1 MGAVDLK
8 TRHLRVCK
16 RIALINSHEAADGGD
31 ALAHC
36 KAICARARTRTKID
50 ESSVWAQ
57 TSAPAW
63 TRNSLGRKLKC
74 QPKLVGAQP
83 MENRLTIL
91 YLRLDLEQVI
101 LDRGRLYLIFEYLTV
116 DLRRYLDHNC
126 KATGLPPDTVKLFM
140 YQMLQALLYCHARRI
155 IHRDLK
161 PQNILVDVDRNIV
174 KLADFGL
181 ARSFGYPLRKLTHEV
196 VTLWY
201 RSPEILLG
209 ETLYC
214 CGVDMWS
221 MGCMLA
227 EIATGDPLFRGDS
240 EIDQLFHIFRTM
252 GIPTE
257 ENWPGVTKLRDY
269 NPTSFPSWHTNKLC
283 SQEKIVRALDSKGL
297 DLLTALLLYDPSSR
311 INAQQALL
319 HPYFADLDEALLPAV
334 GEEFVGLPI
343 DRIPPAFAEVF
354 SAMVAISDSE
364 LDFEEIGEESNKEGM
379 ILDKRPKMVP
389 STMLLGASTYQV
401 SAAFAKFAK
410 EKSENSRTEKQKEA
424 SEVKKRD
431 TQPLAESHHVNMSVD

>member
-1 MGAVDLK
+1 M
-8 TRHLRVCK
+8 K
-16 RIALINSHEAADGGD
+16 RIKLENFDEGVPSTAIREIAL
-31 ALAHC
+31 
-36 KAICARARTRTKID
+36 
-50 ESSVWAQ
+50 
-57 TSAPAW
+57 
-63 TRNSLGRKLKC
+63 LKELEH
-74 QPKLVGAQP
+74 PNIV
-83 MENRLTIL
+83 T
-91 YLRLDLEQVI
+91 LEQVI

-126 KATGLPPDTVKLFM
+126 KDSGLPPDTVKLFM

-161 PQNILVDVDRNIV
+161 PQNILVDVDRKIV

-240 EIDQLFHIFRTM
+240 EIDQLFHIFRIM
-252 GIPTE
+252 GLPTE

-269 NPTSFPSWHTNKLC
+269 NPKSFPSWHANRLY
-283 SQEKIVRALDSKGL
+283 SQEKIVHALDAKGL

-311 INAQQALL
+311 INAQRALL
-319 HPYFADLDEALLPAV
+319 HPYFGDLDEESVPAV
-334 GEEFVGLPI
+334 GEEFVGLPA

-354 SAMVAISDSE
+354 NAMIAITDGE
-364 LDFEEIGEESNKEGM
+364 FDVEEVDEGSKKEGTTP
-379 ILDKRPKMVP
+379 DKRPKIVP
-389 STMLLGASTYQV
+389 STVLVGASTYQV
-401 SAAFAKFAK
+401 SAARAMFTRETSK
-410 EKSENSRTEKQKEA
+410 TGKQKEV
-424 SEVKKRD
+424 SEVKKRV
-431 TQPLAESHHVNMSVD
+431 TQPLAENHHVNMSID

>member
-1 MGAVDLK
+1 
-8 TRHLRVCK
+8 
-16 RIALINSHEAADGGD
+16 
-31 ALAHC
+31 
-36 KAICARARTRTKID
+36 
-50 ESSVWAQ
+50 
-57 TSAPAW
+57 
-63 TRNSLGRKLKC
+63 
-74 QPKLVGAQP
+74 
-83 MENRLTIL
+83 
-91 YLRLDLEQVI
+91 
-101 LDRGRLYLIFEYLTV
+101 
-116 DLRRYLDHNC
+116 
-126 KATGLPPDTVKLFM
+126 M

-161 PQNILVDVDRNIV
+161 PQNILVDVDRKIV

-240 EIDQLFHIFRTM
+240 EIDQLFHIFRIM
-252 GIPTE
+252 GLPTE

-269 NPTSFPSWHTNKLC
+269 NPKSFPSWHANRLY
-283 SQEKIVRALDSKGL
+283 SQEKIVHALDAKGL

-319 HPYFADLDEALLPAV
+319 HPYFGDLDEELVPAV
-334 GEEFVGLPI
+334 GEEFVGLPA

-354 SAMVAISDSE
+354 NAMVAITD
-364 LDFEEIGEESNKEGM
+364 GEFDVEGVE
-379 ILDKRPKMVP
+379 KMR
-389 STMLLGASTYQV
+389 
-401 SAAFAKFAK
+401 K
-410 EKSENSRTEKQKEA
+410 
-424 SEVKKRD
+424 
-431 TQPLAESHHVNMSVD
+431 

>member
-1 MGAVDLK
+1 MPEYTLSDFFRLEKIGEGTYGIVYKCRNRKSGQLK
-8 TRHLRVCK
+8 AMK
-16 RIALINSHEAADGGD
+16 RIKLENFDEGVPSTAIREIAL
-31 ALAHC
+31 
-36 KAICARARTRTKID
+36 
-50 ESSVWAQ
+50 
-57 TSAPAW
+57 
-63 TRNSLGRKLKC
+63 LKELEH
-74 QPKLVGAQP
+74 PNIV
-83 MENRLTIL
+83 T
-91 YLRLDLEQVI
+91 LEQVI

-126 KATGLPPDTVKLFM
+126 KAIGLATTTVKSFM

-209 ETLYC
+209 ESVYC

-221 MGCMLA
+221 MGCMFA

-240 EIDQLFHIFRTM
+240 EIDQLFHIFRIM
-252 GIPTE
+252 GVPTE
-257 ENWPGVTKLRDY
+257 DNWPGVTKLRDY
-269 NPTSFPSWHTNKLC
+269 NPKSFPSWRVNSLC
-283 SQEKIVRALDSKGL
+283 SQEKIARSLDAKGL
-297 DLLTALLLYDPSSR
+297 DLLNALLLYDPSSR

-319 HPYFADLDEALLPAV
+319 HPYFADLDEELVPAV

-343 DRIPPAFAEVF
+343 DKIPPAFAEVF
-354 SAMVAISDSE
+354 NAVVAIADSE
-364 LDFEEIGEESNKEGM
+364 LGMDAVDEGSTTEEM
-379 ILDKRPKMVP
+379 TLDKRPRMAP
-389 STMLLGASTYQV
+389 STVLVGASTYQV
-401 SAAFAKFAK
+401 STAHTMLVKGK
-410 EKSENSRTEKQKEA
+410 LEKQKEA
-424 SEVKKRD
+424 SEPKKRVA
-431 TQPLAESHHVNMSVD
+431 QPLSENHHVNMSID